1 MKADLLQKY
10 MSGLSDGKMCTE
22 AKKQAAAKRSKAAQ
36 LKPTDDFSKQMRV
49 SEMRDMLA
57 ELGSECKGCSEK
69 PEFVAALK
77 QAVAARR

>member
-1 MKADLLQKY
+1 
-10 MSGLSDGKMCTE
+10 
-22 AKKQAAAKRSKAAQ
+22 
-36 LKPTDDFSKQMRV
+36 MRV